1 MSIILNTLS
10 KNILDIY
17 VNNFPSFL
25 RCPNIQ
31 FKKQIHKYHYYD
43 LWTNKQNYDNLIIT
57 TPIGDVSLIGFSFL
71 NFFPKLKLLH
81 LDYISLDKKYQ
92 GKGNGTYYLNY
103 IITKFYKSNSDIYFL
118 VLECEDHLIKF
129 YEKNGFIKIKFN
141 YFYKGIKLNLMI
153 YNDKKITP
161 SILVNIAETL
171 LHHFIED
178 ILIYHLIIKYYLI
191 FYYFLITRMIQL
203 KYHVFDNFK

>member
-1 MSIILNTLS
+1 MSTILNTFS

-17 VNNFPSFL
+17 VNNFPLFL

-31 FKKQIHKYHYYD
+31 FKKQIHKYYYYD
-43 LWTNKQNYDNLIIT
+43 LWTDKKNDDN
-57 TPIGDVSLIGFSFL
+57 VSLIGFSFL

-92 GKGNGTYYLNY
+92 GKGNGSYYLNY
-103 IITKFYKSNSDIYFL
+103 IITKFYKTNPDIYFL
-118 VLECEDHLIKF
+118 VLECEDYLIKF
-129 YEKNGFIKIKFN
+129 YEKNGFVKIKFN
-141 YFYKGIKLNLMI
+141 YFYKGVKLNLMI
-153 YNDKKITP
+153 YNDKKISP

-171 LHHFIED
+171 LHHFIEH
-178 ILIYHLIIKYYLI
+178 ILVYHLIIKYCLI
-191 FYYFLITRMIQL
+191 FYYFLITKLIQL